1 MDKKTAKKNLI
12 YSFALMAGALI
23 VAGSAVFGWF
33 MAEDASTNDF
43 FLQISG
49 ASTEVGLHINDVYYG
64 GGDLVLED
72 AYPTTEYLFKISVIP
87 AYDGHIRLTFAG
99 IDGEFYDENFE
110 MHGDMQDV
118 FAIRYPLEN
127 PEYILLSDLDNGLIL
142 DDAPAYQGQ
151 ETDVEFLLF
160 FNDQAPEGIDINLY
174 QNKSLTIKR
183 LIIEVY

>member
-1 MDKKTAKKNLI
+1 MYI
-12 YSFALMAGALI
+12 MAGRLG
-23 VAGSAVFGWF
+23 AGRRLSH
-33 MAEDASTNDF
+33 DR
-43 FLQISG
+43 I
-49 ASTEVGLHINDVYYG
+49 
-64 GGDLVLED
+64 
-72 AYPTTEYLFKISVIP
+72 PFKISVIP

-151 ETDVEFLLF
+151 ETDVEFYCF
-160 FNDQAPEGIDINLY
+160 
-174 QNKSLTIKR
+174 LTTKPLR
-183 LIIEVY
+183 N